1 MTGKYL
7 AHVTAVVLLLLS
19 AVLCPAAGSATSSLR
34 EVFVVPNFHPAS
46 CGWLTDWST
55 ERNYCANDYIDHLDR
70 VRDDPNYAFALSECN
85 NMIAILNFHPD
96 RVAELKQRIRQGR
109 VELVNAFFLEPTIN
123 LSGGEALVKMGV
135 EGLRWQQ
142 QVFGVRPRF
151 AWTIDVTG
159 VHEQMAQIVSGLG
172 LDAMVYTRD
181 NPTGKTMHWFEAPDG
196 TRCLAISPGHYSDWG
211 PVFGT
216 QAPLS
221 VDAMRKLVQDVNAR
235 AARTPAG
242 APVLVLGGNG
252 DYSLAPACASYPSEF
267 LAQWN
272 QVAPDMKL
280 QFSGLS
286 AYVDAALP
294 DIRSGRIELP
304 VSRSGARLS
313 WTSFWIQCP
322 KVKTWYRRAEHRLQ
336 AAEMLA
342 TIAGRDGDFS
352 YPAQSLYHVWLQML
366 LNMDR
371 NTLWGAAGGMVFEN
385 EKSWDVRDRFESVEA
400 IAADTTEAAFRR
412 EAGQGPCLGLFN
424 PLNWPRSDPMPMQSP
439 TGVNPAG
446 LVCQAEADGRV
457 LCRPTLPSA
466 GILTLETSAAVAPA
480 PKQIELPDVIETA
493 HYLARIDPQ
502 TGALSSLRL
511 KPSGREMLSGPVLL
525 VAEQAGDF
533 HDTPRRDKRKRL
545 ADSGQVAPQITV
557 SDGPLATVVQVEST
571 FFGDGN
577 AKQVLHFYKDYPRI
591 DFDVELNDV
600 PDKTVV
606 VAEFPLAQPILETRR
621 GIPYGFS
628 HGTWP
633 SQISNLESPGPAGFA
648 DGILAAIRWSH
659 YQFER
664 GGVAILDRGLPGR
677 ELTGQ
682 TPVLF
687 LLNAQEIYMGYPC
700 AWLSGRGRHNFS
712 FALVA
717 HDGEWKTARIPQMAW
732 EFNSPPMAAANVAKA
747 EPKSFVQTSDNVI
760 VQAMRREGSEIE
772 LRLAECLGVAGTAQ
786 VVLNLPHREAALTD
800 LVGNRRQ
807 PLSGGPAYSFPVRPQ
822 QIVTLRFRTET
833 TVADIQPL
841 VSWEPLVPPAKRA
854 ALNTKLDKKGHPP
867 AGGQED
873 GTPPQLPPDAAES
886 VAKGRQVAASNVY
899 QNNRDWRPEMA
910 LDGDPRTR
918 WACDAGVRQAWLT
931 VDLGQACTIDRAWI
945 SEAYNRIEQF
955 ELQADRDGRWETFAR
970 GGKIGSGQELK
981 FPPITVQKV
990 RLNILDASD
999 GPTIWEFLLFDAGT
1013 PGPAPRA
1020 AHPPAE
1026 DEAPATLDDYN
1037 VVWNSPSADHH
1048 GSTPLGNGDIGLNAW
1063 VTRDGDVHL
1072 LIAKT
1077 DAWDDNARLVKIG
1090 AVRIHLEP
1098 NPFADNAPF
1107 RQTLSLRDAT
1117 LKVEAGPPGRRTS
1130 VQVWVDA
1137 NLPAI
1142 HVATESAS
1150 PLEATAAVE
1159 LWRTKQHE
1167 LTELQTSDVLL
1178 NRKSPDGRQA
1188 PMIVEPDT
1196 ILSDQRGRIGWYH
1209 HNIKSVGPQ
1218 LLAEVQ
1224 GLTGFRQTDPL
1235 LDRTFGAIVT
1245 ATGGERLDD
1254 AHLRSPRGT
1263 AHRFN
1268 VFVLT
1273 RHPAKPQQWLA
1284 DIEQT
1289 IRRVE
1294 SQDFAARRQAHE
1306 RWWAQFWDRSWIRA
1320 RTNPEAQ
1327 AVAADSIVPTNRHPV
1342 RIGVDQSG
1350 GNRFAG
1356 EFGRVSIF
1364 AKPSTDAEI
1373 RSLTKLPR
1381 ENSVAQSQ
1389 DLLWAG
1395 KATGPAADSAS
1406 WAFARGFTIEAWL
1419 KPEKLPAGGARIV
1432 DKITPGGSDGFLFD
1446 TYPGNS
1452 LRLICGQIQLSVKD
1466 AVPAG
1471 RWTHVAAVADPNAG
1485 GCRVYVD
1492 GKLAG
1497 DNSAEPV
1504 RDEAAYVSRMYHL
1517 QRFVTACAGRG
1528 AYPIKFNG
1536 SLFTVAA
1543 GKDDDPDYRRW
1554 GPGYWWQNTRLPY
1567 FSMCASGDSDLMQ
1580 PLWRMYAGEVL
1591 EMSKYRTKL
1600 YCGHEGAFFPECIYF
1615 WGPIFSETYGWT
1627 PFEQRTDKLQES
1639 GYHKWEWVGG
1649 LELCWLMLDCYE
1661 HTLDRRFLRQTAI
1674 PFAHEIL
1681 TFFDQH
1687 YRTNEQGQ
1695 LVMHP
1700 AQAVET
1706 WWECTNPM
1714 PELAGCVAVTERLLA
1729 LPQGDAPAG
1738 ERALWQRLHGKL
1750 PPLPLRDIDGSK
1762 ALAPAEKFDLKRNI
1776 ENPELYAVFPFR
1788 LIGVGR
1794 PNTDW
1799 GVSALQHRWDKG
1811 HSGWRQDDIFM
1822 AYLGLTDGA
1831 RKGLVERARHHDNG
1845 ERFPAFWGPNYDW
1858 TPDQCHGGVLMKTLQ
1873 AMLLQTDGRKIL
1885 LLPAWPKSWDVT
1897 FKLHAP
1903 LQTVIEGEY
1912 RDGKL
1917 QLLSVRPES
1926 RRRDIVDLSRL

>member
-1 MTGKYL
+1 MTGKHL
-7 AHVTAVVLLLLS
+7 AQVTAVVQLLLS
-19 AVLCPAAGSATSSLR
+19 AALCPAAGPATSSPR

-55 ERNYCANDYIDHLDR
+55 ERNYCANDYVDHLDR

-96 RVAELKQRIRQGR
+96 RVAELKQRIREGR

-181 NPTGKTMHWFEAPDG
+181 NPTGKTLHWFEAPDG
-196 TRCLAISPGHYSDWG
+196 TRCLAISPGHYSDWD

-216 QAPLS
+216 QTPL
-221 VDAMRKLVQDVNAR
+221 DANAIRKLVQDAKAR

-252 DYSLAPACASYPSEF
+252 DYSLAPACVSYPSEF
-267 LAQWN
+267 LTQWR
-272 QVAPDMKL
+272 QVAPDTKL
-280 QFSGLS
+280 RFSGLS
-286 AYVDAALP
+286 AYVDAVLP

-342 TIAGRDGDFS
+342 AIASRDGGFS
-352 YPAQSLYHVWLQML
+352 YPSQSLYHAWLQML

-385 EKSWDVRDRFESVEA
+385 EESWDVRDRFESVET

-424 PLNWPRSDPMPMQSP
+424 PLNWLRSDPIRMESSA
-439 TGVNPAG
+439 GASPAG

-457 LCRPTLPSA
+457 LCRPALPST
-466 GILTLETSAAVAPA
+466 GILTLETSSAAAPA
-480 PKQIELPDVIETA
+480 PKQTELPGMIETA
-493 HYLARIDPQ
+493 HYLAKIDPQ
-502 TGALSSLRL
+502 TGALCSLRL
-511 KPSGREMLSGPVLL
+511 KPSGREVLSGPVLL

-533 HDTPRRDKRKRL
+533 HDTPRRDKRNRL
-545 ADSGQVAPQITV
+545 ADSGQFKPQITV

-571 FFGDGN
+571 FFGDGD
-577 AKQVLHFYKDYPRI
+577 AKQVLHFYKDYLRI
-591 DFDVELNDV
+591 DFDVELNDI
-600 PDKTVV
+600 PDKTAV

-628 HGTWP
+628 HGAWAAKNP
-633 SQISNLESPGPAGFA
+633 NLAGFA
-648 DGILAAIRWSH
+648 DGIVVAIRWSH
-659 YQFER
+659 YQFEQ

-687 LLNAQEIYMGYPC
+687 LLNAQDIYMGYPC

-717 HDGEWKTARIPQMAW
+717 HDGDWKTARIPQMAW
-732 EFNSPPMAAANVAKA
+732 EFNSPPVVAANVAKA

-760 VQAMRREGSEIE
+760 VEAMRREGSEIE
-772 LRLAECLGVAGTAQ
+772 LRLAECLGVAGTAE

-800 LVGNRRQ
+800 LVGGRRQ
-807 PLSGGPAYSFPVRPQ
+807 PLSGGPAYTFPMRPQ
-822 QIVTLRFRTET
+822 QIVTLRFRTD
-833 TVADIQPL
+833 VMASDIQPL
-841 VSWEPLVPPAKRA
+841 VNWEPLVPVAKRA

-867 AGGQED
+867 AGGQDD
-873 GTPPQLPPDAAES
+873 GTPPQLPPDAPNS
-886 VAKGRQVAASNVY
+886 VAKGRQATASNVY
-899 QNNRDWRPEMA
+899 QKNQEWRPEMA

-918 WACDAGVRQAWLT
+918 WACDSGLRQAWLA
-931 VDLGQACTIDRAWI
+931 VDLGRACTIDRAWL

-970 GGKIGSGQELK
+970 GGKIGSGLELK
-981 FPPITVQKV
+981 FAPVKVQRV
-990 RLNILDASD
+990 RLNILKAAD
-999 GPTIWEFLLFDAGT
+999 GPTIWEFLLFEAGK
-1013 PGPAPRA
+1013 AEA
-1020 AHPPAE
+1020 ALQPSRSH
-1026 DEAPATLDDYN
+1026 DEGDMPSTLDDYN
-1037 VVWNSPSADHH
+1037 VVWDSPSVDHH
-1048 GSTPLGNGDIGLNAW
+1048 GSMPLGNGDVGLNAW

-1072 LIAKT
+1072 LIGKT
-1077 DAWDDNARLVKIG
+1077 DAWDDNARLVKVG

-1098 NPFADNAPF
+1098 NPFADNPPF

-1117 LKVEAGPPGRRTS
+1117 LKVEAGPTGRRTS

-1142 HVATESAS
+1142 HVTTESAS

-1167 LTELQTSDVLL
+1167 LTELQTSNVLL
-1178 NRKSPDGRQA
+1178 NRKSSDGRQA

-1196 ILSDQRGRIGWYH
+1196 VLSDQRGRIGWYH

-1224 GLTGFRQTDPL
+1224 GLTGFQQADPL
-1235 LDRTFGAIVT
+1235 LDRTFGAVVT
-1245 ATGGERLDD
+1245 ATGGERIDD
-1254 AHLRSPRGT
+1254 MRLRSPRGT

-1268 VFVLT
+1268 IFVLT
-1273 RHPAKPQQWLA
+1273 GHPAKPQQWLA
-1284 DIEQT
+1284 EVEQT
-1289 IRRVE
+1289 VHQIE
-1294 SQDFAARRQAHE
+1294 SQDFATRRQAHE
-1306 RWWAQFWDRSWIRA
+1306 RWWAGFWDRSWIRA

-1327 AVAADSIVPTNRHPV
+1327 AIPADSIVPTNRHPA

-1350 GNRFAG
+1350 GNRFVG
-1356 EFGRVSIF
+1356 EVGRVSIL
-1364 AKPSTDAEI
+1364 ARPLTDAEI
-1373 RSLTKLPR
+1373 RSLAKLPR
-1381 ENSVAQSQ
+1381 ENSVPRSA

-1395 KATGPAADSAS
+1395 KTTGPVADSAS
-1406 WAFARGFTIEAWL
+1406 WIFPRGFTVEAWL
-1419 KPEKLPAGGARIV
+1419 RPEKLPAAGARIV

-1485 GCRVYVD
+1485 GCRLYVD
-1492 GKLAG
+1492 GKLAA
-1497 DNSAEPV
+1497 DNSTEPV
-1504 RDEAAYVSRMYHL
+1504 RDEAAYVSQMYHL

-1536 SLFTVAA
+1536 SLFTVPA
-1543 GKDDDPDYRRW
+1543 GGDDDPDYRRW

-1567 FSMCASGDSDLMQ
+1567 FSMCSSGDFDLMQ
-1580 PLWRMYAGEVL
+1580 PLWRMYAGQVL

-1639 GYHKWEWVGG
+1639 RYHKWEWVGG
-1649 LELCWLMLDCYE
+1649 LELCWMMLDCYE
-1661 HTLDRRFLRQTAI
+1661 HTGDRRFLQQTAI
-1674 PFAHEIL
+1674 PFAHEVL

-1687 YRTNEQGQ
+1687 YRTNEQGK

-1714 PELAGCVAVTERLLA
+1714 PELAGCMAVTERLLT
-1729 LPQGDAPAG
+1729 LPQGDVPAT
-1738 ERALWQRLHGKL
+1738 ERALWQRLHDKL
-1750 PPLPLRDIDGSK
+1750 PPLPLRDINGSK
-1762 ALAPAEKFDLKRNI
+1762 ALAPAEKFDMKRNI

-1788 LIGVGR
+1788 LIALGR

-1799 GVSALQHRWDKG
+1799 GVTALQHRWDRG

-1822 AYLGLTDGA
+1822 AYLGLIDDA
-1831 RKGLVERARHHDNG
+1831 RKGLVDRARHHDGG

-1885 LLPAWPKSWDVT
+1885 LLPAWPRSWDVA

-1903 LQTVIEGEY
+1903 LQTTIEGQY
-1912 RDGKL
+1912 RNGTL
-1917 QLLSVRPES
+1917 QSLSVSPES
-1926 RRRDIVDLSRL
+1926 RRRDIVDLSRP